1 MTWQPEIHLRIAS
14 RFEDLELVDQLM
26 ETLLH
31 YIGLGQ
37 DETANTALA
46 VREAAANALQHGNR
60 LDSDKPA
67 DIRVSVDSGWLTAE
81 VSDEGPG
88 FDPDSVPD
96 PLAPE
101 NLLKPTGRGLLLMR
115 NFMDE
120 VSFEF
125 PETAGTVVRMRKKIR
140 ATDQKDLKEK

>member
-14 RFEDLELVDQLM
+14 RFEDLELVDQLV
-26 ETLLH
+26 ETLLR
-31 YIGLGQ
+31 YLGLEE

-46 VREAAANALQHGNR
+46 VREAAANALQHGNK
-60 LDSDKPA
+60 LDSETPA
-67 DIRVSVDSGWLTAE
+67 DLRISLNSGWLTVE

-88 FDPDSVPD
+88 FDPDSLPD

-101 NLLKPTGRGLLLMR
+101 NLLKPSGRGILLMR

-120 VSFEF
+120 VSFSF
-125 PETAGTVVRMRKKIR
+125 PETGTVVCMRKRIEPP
-140 ATDQKDLKEK
+140 AENA

>member
-14 RFEDLELVDQLM
+14 RFEDLELVDQLV

-31 YIGLGQ
+31 YLGQ
-37 DETANTALA
+37 GEDDTANTALA

-67 DIRVSVDSGWLTAE
+67 DIRISADSGWLTVE
-81 VSDEGPG
+81 VTDEGPG
-88 FDPDSVPD
+88 FDPASVPD

-120 VSFEF
+120 VSFDF
-125 PETAGTVVRMRKKIR
+125 PEAAGTVVRMRKRIR
-140 ATDQKDLKEK
+140 ISSQKT